1 MEPGVSRRHDVVP
14 SPRRVLHT
22 ELCRG
27 KPSRRIRLA
36 ALTMAALAT
45 VSPLQ
50 AQETGTVRG
59 TVTLV
64 ENGGPVDGALILI
77 IGTGAFT
84 FTDDGTF
91 EFTNV
96 PAGTYDVIAQREQ
109 LAAGL
114 QTVSIG
120 AGETAIADF
129 ELSLSPVREEVT
141 VTASAAV
148 GAAATLRTFNAVT
161 TVDSFAIAR
170 EAPSTIAEALED
182 EPGIANRSFGPGAS
196 RPVIRGF
203 GGDRVLIIE
212 DGLPTGDLSAA
223 SDHHG
228 MTIDPNSAERIE
240 IVRGPATLLYGSG
253 VVGGLINIITPHAA
267 VPEPA
272 HAPRELRRNPD
283 RRYAGAT
290 RRRHRK
296 REPASGSVRQPA
308 ARARQHAVLGQR
320 RRTPDG

>member
-1 MEPGVSRRHDVVP
+1 
-14 SPRRVLHT
+14 
-22 ELCRG
+22 
-27 KPSRRIRLA
+27 
-36 ALTMAALAT
+36 MAALAAA
-45 VSPLQ
+45 SPLQ

-59 TVTLV
+59 TVTLM

-109 LAAGL
+109 LTAGL
-114 QTVSIG
+114 QTVSVG

-141 VTASAAV
+141 VTASTAV
-148 GAAATLRTFNAVT
+148 GAAATLQAFNAVT
-161 TVDSFAIAR
+161 TVDSFEIAK

-182 EPGIANRSFGPGAS
+182 QPGIASRSFGPGAS

-212 DGLPTGDLSAA
+212 DGLPTGDLSAT

-228 MTIDPNSAERIE
+228 MTVDPQQRRADRD
-240 IVRGPATLLYGSG
+240 RARAG
-253 VVGGLINIITPHAA
+253 HAA
-267 VPEPA
+267 
-272 HAPRELRRNPD
+272 LR
-283 RRYAGAT
+283 
-290 RRRHRK
+290 
-296 REPASGSVRQPA
+296 
-308 ARARQHAVLGQR
+308 LQR
-320 RRTPDG
+320 RGGPHQHHHSPTRPTGTCSRPPRATAKP